1 MAKRFTDTEIWEK
14 EWFMSLKPR
23 MKCLVKFVRDRC
35 DLAGIWSANWRLAE
49 MYIGEK
55 VNESE
60 LLSID
65 GGRQFAKLPSGKI
78 FCTGF
83 INFQYGQYLNPASP
97 VHKKILDIL
106 EKEEIDLNTLS
117 NTLLNRVSNTL
128 QEEEEDKEEEKDK
141 EKEKEK
147 EEVIQPFGENFKPIW
162 DGWKQYRKEEHR
174 KSYKSPKT
182 EVAAL
187 NQLFKISRGD
197 PEAAKQIIEQSIA
210 NGWQGLFE
218 LKNKLN
224 ANSKDQSF
232 TRQGV
237 AEALAN
243 RLAERRQAGG

>member
-1 MAKRFTDTEIWEK
+1 
-14 EWFMSLKPR
+14 L
-23 MKCLVKFVRDRC
+23 
-35 DLAGIWSANWRLAE
+35 
-49 MYIGEK
+49 
-55 VNESE
+55 
-60 LLSID
+60 
-65 GGRQFAKLPSGKI
+65 RQE
-78 FCTGF
+78 
-83 INFQYGQYLNPASP
+83 
-97 VHKKILDIL
+97 D
-106 EKEEIDLNTLS
+106 
-117 NTLLNRVSNTL
+117 
-128 QEEEEDKEEEKDK
+128 EDKEEEVKGGAGGNS
-141 EKEKEK
+141 EP
-147 EEVIQPFGENFKPIW
+147 VLPFPNFKPIW

-197 PEAAKQIIEQSIA
+197 HEAAKQIIEQSIA

-243 RLAERRQAGG
+243 RLAERRQAGGQP